1 MGQGRRE
8 RDEGRRE
15 IKEGEREGQ
24 SKERRGKAEGW
35 GWAKGRV
42 GDCSKG
48 MAGMA

>member
-15 IKEGEREGQ
+15 IREGEREG
-24 SKERRGKAEGW
+24 KERRGKVEGW
-35 GWAKGRV
+35 GCAKGRV